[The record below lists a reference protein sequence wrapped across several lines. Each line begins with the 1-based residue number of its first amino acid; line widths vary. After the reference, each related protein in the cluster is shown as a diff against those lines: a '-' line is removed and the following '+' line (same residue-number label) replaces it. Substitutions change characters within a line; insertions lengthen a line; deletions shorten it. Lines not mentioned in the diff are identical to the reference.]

1 MASVEDLKDAL
12 RENLDRS
19 GKLRSLKAQLRAD
32 VYNALHNASEADQK
46 ALPQVSN
53 ENLLINELIR
63 EYLVYNSYRGTVS
76 VFLPESGQ
84 PAVRPFD
91 RAFLASHLNVPEGPN
106 SAQLPLLYSLVE
118 LAAKGQTQ
126 PPQAKTHQ

>member
-1 MASVEDLKDAL
+1 MASVEELKEAL
-12 RENLDRS
+12 KENLDRS
-19 GKLRSLKAQLRAD
+19 GKLRKLKAQLRAD
-32 VYNALHNASEADQK
+32 VFGALEASNEADQK

-91 RAFLASHLNVPEGPN
+91 RAFLVSHLNVPEGPN

-118 LAAKGQTQ
+118 MAAKGRTQ
-126 PPQAKTHQ
+126 PPQPRET

>member
-1 MASVEDLKDAL
+1 AL

-19 GKLRSLKAQLRAD
+19 GKLRKLKAQMRAD
-32 VYNALHNASEADQK
+32 VFAALADQK
-46 ALPQVSN
+46 AMPQLSN
-53 ENLLINELIR
+53 ENLIINELIR
-63 EYLVYNSYRGTVS
+63 EYLVYNKYRGTVA

-118 LAAKGQTQ
+118 LAAKGRTQ
-126 PPQAKTHQ
+126 PPQAK